1 MLLPSAKRHTVRRRQ
16 STFTLLEILVVA
28 AIVTMLAGTSVLA
41 YFVNQLD
48 DAKVS
53 RAKID
58 CKGLA
63 EQVEIFNTKHNR
75 YPTGVQ
81 ELTQETDGMKD
92 ARFRRN
98 RSWTRGAGPI
108 RSTPRAS
115 TWSSPPR
122 TRRARRSVT
131 STSSRR
137 VWERAGSTLP
147 APFFRSVTH
156 TPAATWPVTPS
167 APPTRSSSWS
177 W

>member
-1 MLLPSAKRHTVRRRQ
+1 MLLPSAKRHTVRAPHA
-16 STFTLLEILVVA
+16 FTLLEILVVA
-28 AIVTMLAGTSVLA
+28 AIVTMLAGA
-41 YFVNQLD
+41 GIYYFVNQLD

-53 RAKID
+53 AKID

-81 ELTQETDGMKD
+81 ELTQETDGMKR
-92 ARFRRN
+92 RFRRN

-115 TWSSPPR
+115 AWSSPPR

-177 W
+177 